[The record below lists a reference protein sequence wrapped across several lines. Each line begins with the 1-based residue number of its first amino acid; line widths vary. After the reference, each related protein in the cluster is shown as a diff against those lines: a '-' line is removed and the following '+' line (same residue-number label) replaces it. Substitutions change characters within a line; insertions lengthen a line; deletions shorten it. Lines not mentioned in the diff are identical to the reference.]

1 MTTRVHTRIAAIFVI
16 AALGGV
22 AAIASA
28 GSAASKSSANPSS
41 STTPNGL
48 YSSVVATT
56 RGPLHVGDIVRHF
69 IYVANS
75 NRLTGYTGGSTRA
88 TLPNAFVVST
98 IDVTIFVDGVQDFAS
113 TETPPPN
120 AEPRSWS
127 GHWPSTVTCPA
138 GSDPCNVV
146 GNPAVVPGEKTA
158 ILYTGWAHGADEPDG
173 TYIFRHTMH
182 GTLNGTPV
190 DLTADS
196 QPIEMIR

>member
-1 MTTRVHTRIAAIFVI
+1 MRKLIVMASVVAV
-16 AALGGV
+16 V
-22 AAIASA
+22 AAVGVSLP
-28 GSAASKSSANPSS
+28 AASKSSAPNPSS

-48 YSSVVATT
+48 HASVAATT

-69 IYVANS
+69 IYVANG
-75 NRLTGYTGGSTRA
+75 NRLMDATGGSTRA

-98 IDVTIFVDGVQDFAS
+98 IDVTIFVDGVQDSAF

-120 AEPRSWS
+120 AEPRFWS
-127 GHWPSTVTCPA
+127 GHWPSTVTCPE

-158 ILYTGWAHGADEPDG
+158 ILYTGWNHGADEPDG
-173 TYIFRHTMH
+173 TYVFRHTMH